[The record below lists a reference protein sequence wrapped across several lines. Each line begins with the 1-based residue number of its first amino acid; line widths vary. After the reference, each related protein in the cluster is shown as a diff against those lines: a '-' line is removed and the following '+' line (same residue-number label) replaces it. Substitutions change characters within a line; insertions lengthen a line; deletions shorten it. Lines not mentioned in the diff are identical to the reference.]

1 MFSLRVV
8 LVVVHLV
15 IISVALSTPSPATG
29 GKEVETHAEN
39 QGKIA

>member
-8 LVVVHLV
+8 LVVVQLV
-15 IISVALSTPSPATG
+15 MISAALSTPILATG
-29 GKEVETHAEN
+29 GRGEETHVDN